1 MERLFDERRCRMERL
16 ENDIVYVTVYL
27 NNGYSFAGYLSKD
40 DLEDALNGYY
50 NDDKYFMR
58 MIEEDRET
66 IIYMKNVLMIAAE
79 KQKKEA
85 ER

>member
-1 MERLFDERRCRMERL
+1 MERL
-16 ENDIVYVTVYL
+16 ENEFVCVSVQL
-27 NNGYSFAGYLSKD
+27 NNGFAVVNGYMSKD
-40 DLEDALNGYY
+40 DLEDAINGYY

-58 MIEEDRET
+58 VMTEDEET
-66 IIYMKNVLMIAAE
+66 LIYMKNILMITAE

>member
-1 MERLFDERRCRMERL
+1 MERL

-27 NNGYSFAGYLSKD
+27 NNGYSFAGYLYKD
-40 DLEDALNGYY
+40 DLDDALYGYY

-58 MIEEDRET
+58 IVAENGET
-66 IIYMKNVLMIAAE
+66 IINMKNVLMISAE

>member
-1 MERLFDERRCRMERL
+1 MERL
-16 ENDIVYVTVYL
+16 ENEFVCVSVQL
-27 NNGYSFAGYLSKD
+27 NNGFALVNGYMSKD
-40 DLEDALNGYY
+40 DLEDAINGYY

-58 MIEEDRET
+58 IRAENGET
-66 IIYMKNVLMIAAE
+66 IIYMKNVLMISAE

>member
-1 MERLFDERRCRMERL
+1 MERL
-16 ENDIVYVTVYL
+16 ENEAVYVTVYL
-27 NNGYSFAGYLSKD
+27 DNGYSFCGYMSKD

-66 IIYMKNVLMIAAE
+66 IIYMKNVLMISAE
-79 KQKKEA
+79 KQKKET

>member
-1 MERLFDERRCRMERL
+1 MERL

-27 NNGYSFAGYLSKD
+27 NNGYSFAGYLYKD

-50 NDDKYFMR
+50 NDDKYFMKV
-58 MIEEDRET
+58 ITENEET
-66 IIYMKNVLMIAAE
+66 LIYMKNVVMISV
-79 KQKKEA
+79 QRQLKEI

>member
-1 MERLFDERRCRMERL
+1 MERL

-27 NNGYSFAGYLSKD
+27 NNGYSFAGYLYKD

-58 MIEEDRET
+58 MIEEDREN
-66 IIYMKNVLMIAAE
+66 IIYMKNVLMITAE

-85 ER
+85 EK

>member
-1 MERLFDERRCRMERL
+1 MERVFDERRCRMQRL

-27 NNGYSFAGYLSKD
+27 NNGYSYAGYMSKED
-40 DLEDALNGYY
+40 IEDALNGYY

-66 IIYMKNVLMIAAE
+66 IIYMKNVLMIVAE
-79 KQKKEA
+79 KQKKET

>member
-1 MERLFDERRCRMERL
+1 MERL
-16 ENDIVYVTVYL
+16 ENEIVYVSVQL
-27 NNGYSFAGYLSKD
+27 NNGFAVITGYMSKD

-58 MIEEDRET
+58 MMEEDRET